1 MTFVHFKKHNK
12 KSVMPYWADEVFD
25 KEEVATN
32 LYQAILDQ
40 RGQCGNLLELYFGND
55 ESVILDLLTKNQF
68 QPDFI
73 YEHLNSEFGKGVIL
87 GLLMFFLK
95 QEVDA
100 NDETQADEDFFN
112 EEG

>member
-1 MTFVHFKKHNK
+1 MTSIHFKKPNK

-25 KEEVATN
+25 KEEVATT

-40 RGQCGNLLELYFGND
+40 RGQCGNLLELYFGSD
-55 ESVILDLLTKNQF
+55 ESIILDLLTKNQF

-95 QEVDA
+95 EEVEA
-100 NDETQADEDFFN
+100 QDEEQAEKEFFD